1 MTTRELGE
9 SLGTLWQENNKPNGD
24 GDDDDDEIGPGSGRR
39 SGFRKLY
46 PCAIRDLR
54 PDLAK
59 PSLTALVDGCG
70 NYTSSPSCARDAIA
84 PDGQNFGKT
93 YIPGSVLA
101 VSGCRPRKTDIGLT
115 NTGRRR
121 MGGYCRPTCPA
132 PAPPN
137 TGQKNSG
144 AAGTTQ
150 YRAKDYEELRESP
163 RVQSRGCSGDSLLI
177 LSSMAPP
184 TKGRVRCV
192 CTAYG
197 CRNKPGGYWYVTSVD
212 LNKHER
218 ADEDNKMLAE
228 IIEEQAEERARI
240 TKEREELKAH
250 LEAEE
255 RQQRLAKQDERERL
269 AVEKATAQARVDA
282 VLEEVQ
288 ERDDHVAELLSQ
300 LSLGDP
306 PAPSE
311 GRQPRYRVEHE
322 RRQVDVMAKLL
333 DQQSQL
339 RRDFKQLEV
348 PNTLLGLSRL
358 KAGVLLLDDYLAR
371 AHRIKGE
378 ISLIRSS
385 SRFASVRTLTDA
397 GWKDAKAHI
406 VTILAAKVAWAD
418 TVEELQRSYNATNA
432 RTYSTGHLN
441 QSILPNTAGPV
452 QILLYMVTVC
462 SVLLMFPRRGCAW
475 LLGMGRVALDQ
486 AFLLAVGSNRTSH
499 MATIVD
505 TFPKDAPNVVQK
517 FRLDTKYTI
526 YAVCPACHHIYP
538 PTDPAAPIPTYREK
552 CNYRRYDRGDR
563 CSAILRRKS
572 RSGTVTR
579 WVPITPFVSFHVKD
593 WLARLVSRTGAEK
606 KMDGSWAKLKKP
618 PSEMSPEELATE
630 ELTDIFDG
638 HLVREFK
645 GPDGERHF
653 SVPSIGGFASC
664 SHEWFCSRCLCTRSV
679 LRGSKPIPNPT
690 RRNKYAKERTSQ
702 VPAQDESVAFEG
714 GSGNRVGYNNFAL
727 DTWKLRTDSGCRE
740 AADKYRF
747 ATTPAAARGHF
758 NRSGL
763 RWTEFLRLPYFDL
776 PRMLVIDSMHN
787 LFLGLLKEHF
797 RKILGFRS
805 SEETNSKGKRTPA
818 SPPALAI
825 DITPS
830 EDNPFPQE
838 ANAPK
843 ALQSVINALQKPL
856 NRLLQNPTERANI
869 AKKFSKLHVSSA
881 VYLCKAFSCTDLY
894 LDTEKKK
901 PLKKSLLIDKI
912 LDWRAVQ
919 TESKVEE
926 DIGASPVLITQEEK
940 EALWADMANVSKP
953 SWVTSVPSAFGGT
966 ASTGKLKA
974 DQWRTLGTVYMPITL
989 IRLWSASEEGSD
1001 RRELLAL
1008 TMDLVSA
1015 VLLASSR
1022 TSGSLSTIQ
1031 MPSNH
1036 HLALHIP
1043 EFLMLFGP
1051 VHGWWTF
1058 PFERMNGKLQ
1068 RISTNY
1074 KPGQYEATISRQ
1086 YHRMTNLKLSMTA
1099 PSFPPLLLSL
1109 RYLVEKLTGTGI
1121 RNVFVD
1127 DELGFSNP
1135 PVARKGPGKAPST
1148 EITQAFLQDP
1158 NFNVVS
1164 SLPQS
1169 IHLFKYATY
1178 KGIHYSTQSRH
1189 QGNSSIMVPTIDTN
1203 NVINNIPMVIQSI
1216 FQDVKTGAIFFAT
1229 QRLRDADMEEDPFQ
1243 EYPILGARIWGSLN
1257 NPEPPLHIVHPSE
1270 IICHFASCEM
1280 SGKVVTGEVIEASVV
1295 LPLHKTIML
1304 EPGYVAEVYIPEV
1317 ASSNDVARDSEDAP
1331 NEDETM
1337 AFDDQYDYGD
1347 WAPNEGEAETGDEQ
1361 DEHVD
1366 SEDDMEDD

>member
-46 PCAIRDLR
+46 PC
-54 PDLAK
+54 
-59 PSLTALVDGCG
+59 
-70 NYTSSPSCARDAIA
+70 CARDAIA

-348 PNTLLGLSRL
+348 PNALLGLSRL

-406 VTILAAKVAWAD
+406 VAWAD
-418 TVEELQRSYNATNA
+418 AVEELQRSYNATNA

-526 YAVCPACHHIYP
+526 YA
-538 PTDPAAPIPTYREK
+538 EK
-552 CNYRRYDRGDR
+552 PFRNSDSMG
-563 CSAILRRKS
+563 S
-572 RSGTVTR
+572 
-579 WVPITPFVSFHVKD
+579 ITPFVSFHVKD

-653 SVPSIGGFASC
+653 SVPSIQAVARRPTSIGLPLHRQLLEGTSIDQAFGGQ
-664 SHEWFCSRCLCTRSV
+664 
-679 LRGSKPIPNPT
+679 I
-690 RRNKYAKERTSQ
+690 
-702 VPAQDESVAFEG
+702 
-714 GSGNRVGYNNFAL
+714 
-727 DTWKLRTDSGCRE
+727 
-740 AADKYRF
+740 
-747 ATTPAAARGHF
+747 
-758 NRSGL
+758 
-763 RWTEFLRLPYFDL
+763 
-776 PRMLVIDSMHN
+776 IDSMHN

-838 ANAPK
+838 ANAPRPSK
-843 ALQSVINALQKPL
+843 AL
-856 NRLLQNPTERANI
+856 
-869 AKKFSKLHVSSA
+869 
-881 VYLCKAFSCTDLY
+881 
-894 LDTEKKK
+894 
-901 PLKKSLLIDKI
+901 
-912 LDWRAVQ
+912 
-919 TESKVEE
+919 
-926 DIGASPVLITQEEK
+926 
-940 EALWADMANVSKP
+940 
-953 SWVTSVPSAFGGT
+953 
-966 ASTGKLKA
+966 
-974 DQWRTLGTVYMPITL
+974 
-989 IRLWSASEEGSD
+989 
-1001 RRELLAL
+1001 
-1008 TMDLVSA
+1008 
-1015 VLLASSR
+1015 
-1022 TSGSLSTIQ
+1022 
-1031 MPSNH
+1031 
-1036 HLALHIP
+1036 
-1043 EFLMLFGP
+1043 
-1051 VHGWWTF
+1051 
-1058 PFERMNGKLQ
+1058 
-1068 RISTNY
+1068 
-1074 KPGQYEATISRQ
+1074 
-1086 YHRMTNLKLSMTA
+1086 
-1099 PSFPPLLLSL
+1099 
-1109 RYLVEKLTGTGI
+1109 
-1121 RNVFVD
+1121 
-1127 DELGFSNP
+1127 
-1135 PVARKGPGKAPST
+1135 
-1148 EITQAFLQDP
+1148 
-1158 NFNVVS
+1158 
-1164 SLPQS
+1164 
-1169 IHLFKYATY
+1169 
-1178 KGIHYSTQSRH
+1178 
-1189 QGNSSIMVPTIDTN
+1189 
-1203 NVINNIPMVIQSI
+1203 
-1216 FQDVKTGAIFFAT
+1216 
-1229 QRLRDADMEEDPFQ
+1229 
-1243 EYPILGARIWGSLN
+1243 
-1257 NPEPPLHIVHPSE
+1257 
-1270 IICHFASCEM
+1270 
-1280 SGKVVTGEVIEASVV
+1280 
-1295 LPLHKTIML
+1295 
-1304 EPGYVAEVYIPEV
+1304 
-1317 ASSNDVARDSEDAP
+1317 
-1331 NEDETM
+1331 
-1337 AFDDQYDYGD
+1337 
-1347 WAPNEGEAETGDEQ
+1347 
-1361 DEHVD
+1361 
-1366 SEDDMEDD
+1366 